1 MHIICIFFLLSY
13 LTCSQIWLNY
23 FLDDRHFD
31 YMTKSLKK
39 PCFML
44 SEAANTWG
52 IFPRCAE
59 LGRAVGYFEIAPTL
73 GLNPLQICITYIKGC
88 REAFHP
94 SMEGITAAHVV
105 KILLY
110 V

>member
-1 MHIICIFFLLSY
+1 
-13 LTCSQIWLNY
+13 
-23 FLDDRHFD
+23 
-31 YMTKSLKK
+31 MTKSLKK

>member
-1 MHIICIFFLLSY
+1 MD
-13 LTCSQIWLNY
+13 TQWV
-23 FLDDRHFD
+23 LDHYHD
-31 YMTKSLKK
+31 
-39 PCFML
+39 
-44 SEAANTWG
+44 
-52 IFPRCAE
+52 
-59 LGRAVGYFEIAPTL
+59 V
-73 GLNPLQICITYIKGC
+73 KGC